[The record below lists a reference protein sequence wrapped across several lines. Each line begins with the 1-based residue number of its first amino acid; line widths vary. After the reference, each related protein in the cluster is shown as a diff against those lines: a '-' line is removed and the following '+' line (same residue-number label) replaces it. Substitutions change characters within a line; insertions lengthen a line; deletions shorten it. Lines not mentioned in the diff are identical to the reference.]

1 MILVFCQSSQ
11 AFSCYFQSLGIG
23 FGLLSSN
30 IFQIQMMRQRS
41 RPSRGLFI
49 TLEGIEGCGKST
61 QARLLG
67 EYLRTQGHVTVETRE
82 PGGTPLAE
90 KVRSVLLD
98 RADEPVAAETEAF
111 LVLAARRQH
120 VAQVIEPA
128 LARGVIVLCD
138 RFSDSTLAYQGYARG
153 LNVSLLERLNR
164 LATHAVTP
172 NLTLLFD
179 LPVSTGLARRR
190 SASETN
196 RLDRESLRFHQKVRA
211 GFLDLAKRY
220 PARMKVVPARAS
232 KEAVARAVARI
243 VAPLLNRVHRTDA
256 QTATPRSTPSHHTQ
270 VRHAAR

>member
-1 MILVFCQSSQ
+1 
-11 AFSCYFQSLGIG
+11 
-23 FGLLSSN
+23 
-30 IFQIQMMRQRS
+30 MMKHHQ
-41 RPSRGLFI
+41 PLRGLFI

-67 EYLRTQGHVTVETRE
+67 EYLRSQGHVTVETRE

-128 LARGVIVLCD
+128 LARGAIVLCD

-153 LNVSLLERLNR
+153 LNVPLLERLNR

-179 LPVSTGLARRR
+179 LPVATGLARRQ

-211 GFLDLAKRY
+211 GFLDLAKRH

-232 KEAVARAVARI
+232 KETVARAVARI
-243 VAPLLNRVHRTDA
+243 VAPILSRVPRADNETE
-256 QTATPRSTPSHHTQ
+256 TPRSTSSHVTQ
-270 VRHAAR
+270 VRHAIR